1 MQAPNRLLT
10 RILAVSLLATLAVQS
25 GALPALAMSTQ
36 TEIAQGTTENAE
48 IDASSIVITDPF
60 LVSWTNQVGSK
71 LAAHRKRQDITYR
84 FTVLDDP
91 SINAFAIKGGYV
103 HVNVGLL
110 NFASSDDELASVMG
124 HEMGHVEMR
133 HVVKSSNIN
142 TVIGILTALV
152 SILSPVAS
160 VLGALGGELANDK
173 YSRTDELQADHYGL
187 SLMSQAG
194 YDPNAA
200 IDVMTK
206 LGAMDPGPDSR
217 ADKAFLDH
225 PNPSDR
231 VSHLLGYPEL
241 DKPSSQ
247 SLFADVIH
255 NQSEGRYSYARVELT
270 SLASAQDP
278 QIETHV
284 VQLNYALRESGPKAA
299 PDGRVFVTVVERNDP
314 ARVAAVKA
322 ITAGHAMSQQA
333 TSDAKLLA
341 RKGFVELQL
350 TEHHL
355 NNLENGGPSFRF
367 TAGDS
372 AYWARNA
379 ASIADAGATPSPTP
393 ATSSGAT
400 AAPSPTPTSGP
411 PGPGQPPGPGGP
423 PPSGQTRTTASGMAT
438 LSKVITG
445 TINPIA
451 DVLSTAPGLT
461 VGNTDAFR
469 EMLDPLTED
478 APLTPKFQAL
488 LVHYPSMISDLD
500 GSTKGLLASIELARA
515 ALAQADIAVEAT
527 RAALYVPPVQQN
539 PNGIATPAPRP
550 PPDLRSAIAAWNTAM
565 QTAKRAS
572 NVMYAAQAATLSSE
586 ITLLDLMS
594 SPGRYAAYRDALAVR
609 FPGVAIPDYQA
620 ARTLGVGS
628 GEIVCA
634 AWMSFETK
642 KEVAAI
648 LTSIKDSG
656 RSCEAQALDQALMA
670 ESMEIALGL
679 VYEDYIDEPQR
690 HAVAAKATN

>member
-1 MQAPNRLLT
+1 MQAHNRLLT
-10 RILAVSLLATLAVQS
+10 RILAVTLLATLAVQS

-60 LVSWTNQVGSK
+60 LVSWTNQIGSK

-142 TVIGILTALV
+142 TVIGILTAIV

-194 YDPNAA
+194 YDPNAT

-231 VSHLLGYPEL
+231 VAHLLGYPEL
-241 DKPSSQ
+241 DKPTSQ

-255 NQSEGRYSYARVELT
+255 NQSEGRYNYARAELT
-270 SLASAQDP
+270 SLSTAQDP
-278 QIETHV
+278 QIDAHV

-322 ITAGHAMSQQA
+322 ITAGQAMSAQA
-333 TSDAKLLA
+333 TNDAKVLA
-341 RKGFVELQL
+341 RKGFGELQL

-367 TAGDS
+367 TAGGT
-372 AYWARNA
+372 AYWAPNA
-379 ASIADAGATPSPTP
+379 SVADAGTTPSATP
-393 ATSSGAT
+393 ATSRRDRCAKPD
-400 AAPSPTPTSGP
+400 ADE
-411 PGPGQPPGPGGP
+411 
-423 PPSGQTRTTASGMAT
+423 RT
-438 LSKVITG
+438 
-445 TINPIA
+445 
-451 DVLSTAPGLT
+451 
-461 VGNTDAFR
+461 
-469 EMLDPLTED
+469 
-478 APLTPKFQAL
+478 
-488 LVHYPSMISDLD
+488 
-500 GSTKGLLASIELARA
+500 ARA
-515 ALAQADIAVEAT
+515 G
-527 RAALYVPPVQQN
+527 P
-539 PNGIATPAPRP
+539 
-550 PPDLRSAIAAWNTAM
+550 
-565 QTAKRAS
+565 
-572 NVMYAAQAATLSSE
+572 
-586 ITLLDLMS
+586 
-594 SPGRYAAYRDALAVR
+594 
-609 FPGVAIPDYQA
+609 A
-620 ARTLGVGS
+620 ARTWRTAAQRPDTDDRHRHGHAEQSHHRNHQPHCRRAQHGARPHRRQHRRISRDARSADRGRAAHAEIPGAARALPVDDLGS
-628 GEIVCA
+628 
-634 AWMSFETK
+634 
-642 KEVAAI
+642 
-648 LTSIKDSG
+648 
-656 RSCEAQALDQALMA
+656 RRLDQR
-670 ESMEIALGL
+670 IAREHRARARGAR
-679 VYEDYIDEPQR
+679 PS
-690 HAVAAKATN
+690 